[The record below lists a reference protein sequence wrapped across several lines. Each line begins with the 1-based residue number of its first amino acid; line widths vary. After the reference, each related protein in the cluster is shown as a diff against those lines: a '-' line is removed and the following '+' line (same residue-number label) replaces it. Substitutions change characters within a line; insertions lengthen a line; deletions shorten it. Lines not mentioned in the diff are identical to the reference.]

1 MIRNNN
7 YIEVSS
13 PPYTLNDS
21 TMIQLGLAEMSDNE
35 KQNTNKE
42 SKTNTDAYDIDEV
55 MEDVGYP
62 IIGTIGGSMISIS
75 LLPQVIKTYKT
86 KSAEDFRYVSINLH
100 NWYNSC

>member
-1 MIRNNN
+1 MHASSIIFFILLTATATSNDYANSYTMIRNNN

-21 TMIQLGLAEMSDNE
+21 TMIQLGFAEMSDNE
-35 KQNTNKE
+35 QQNTNKE

-62 IIGTIGGSMISIS
+62 IIGTIGGSI
-75 LLPQVIKTYKT
+75 
-86 KSAEDFRYVSINLH
+86 
-100 NWYNSC
+100 